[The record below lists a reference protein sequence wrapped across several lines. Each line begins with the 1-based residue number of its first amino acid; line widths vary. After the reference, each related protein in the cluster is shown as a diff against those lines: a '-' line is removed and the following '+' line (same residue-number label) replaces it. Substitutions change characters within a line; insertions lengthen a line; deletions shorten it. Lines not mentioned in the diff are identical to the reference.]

1 MPAQRY
7 ASIVDVHVI
16 LRRGGRVLPLRRAGD
31 TYASGQ
37 LCLPSGHLG
46 QGESIVQAAVRETLE
61 W

>member
-16 LRRGGRVLPLRRAGD
+16 LRRGGKVLPLRRSWD
-31 TYASGQ
+31 TYAAGQ
-37 LCLPSGHLG
+37 LCLPSG
-46 QGESIVQAAVRETLE
+46 

>member
-1 MPAQRY
+1 VPARY
-7 ASIVDVHVI
+7 ASIVGVHVI
-16 LRRGGRVLPLRRAGD
+16 LRRGGRVLQLRRAGD
-31 TYASGQ
+31 TYATGQ